1 MVPPQTGGILLF
13 TIGASQGNSILFR
26 VGKDLHVGDRQ
37 DRHELERP
45 RVSGPGCCWVWREL
59 RMGSRGFDY
68 FDPDFQ
74 ISRFPFTHA
83 LAGKLHRGTTS
94 STTKLF
100 PREIRSASS
109 CVLAVRIS

>member
-45 RVSGPGCCWVWREL
+45 RVSGPGCCCGPAMLV
-59 RMGSRGFDY
+59 Y
-68 FDPDFQ
+68 FGC
-74 ISRFPFTHA
+74 SG
-83 LAGKLHRGTTS
+83 LA
-94 STTKLF
+94 
-100 PREIRSASS
+100 AS
-109 CVLAVRIS
+109 CA